1 MKYEINLGKNALEDL
16 FKDEKGRKTQEIV
29 PMDIKELK
37 PYAEQPF
44 KVLLDNSMDELCES
58 IQQYGVLSPIIARPH
73 LEGGYEVLSGHRRM
87 KACELLG
94 IEEVPVVV
102 KELDDDTAAILLVDS
117 NLQRENILPSEKAF
131 AYKLKLEAMKRKA
144 GRPSK
149 ENGGQIGHNFSE
161 DKSRDILSSGTGD
174 SGRQIQRYIRLT
186 NLIDPLLEM
195 VDKNEMAMSAGVEL
209 SYLGSRDQAKVYKI
223 VERESTAPSI
233 AQAAKLRKTA
243 ENGEL
248 DDAMLEYILTST
260 KQESIKLVIYEDK
273 LRRYFPKSYT
283 KEQIEDTVMKL
294 IQKWHKNRE
303 KENER

>member
-1 MKYEINLGKNALEDL
+1 MKILRKILLLMSFLFVIMTNASCAAKVFEKEINVVFMYEDEFISSDTVTQFKNIKSPELSDAYIPDGYKFFGWTPYDPDSVKATDENFKEKYIGAGKMVHWADVANYV
-16 FKDEKGRKTQEIV
+16 KGETV
-29 PMDIKELK
+29 
-37 PYAEQPF
+37 
-44 KVLLDNSMDELCES
+44 
-58 IQQYGVLSPIIARPH
+58 
-73 LEGGYEVLSGHRRM
+73 
-87 KACELLG
+87 
-94 IEEVPVVV
+94 
-102 KELDDDTAAILLVDS
+102 ILRSLM
-117 NLQRENILPSEKAF
+117 I
-131 AYKLKLEAMKRKA
+131 
-144 GRPSK
+144 
-149 ENGGQIGHNFSE
+149 
-161 DKSRDILSSGTGD
+161 
-174 SGRQIQRYIRLT
+174 
-186 NLIDPLLEM
+186 
-195 VDKNEMAMSAGVEL
+195 DKNEMAMSAGVEL

>member
-44 KVLLDNSMDELCES
+44 KVLLDNSMDELCAS
-58 IQQYGVLSPIIARPH
+58 IEQYGVLSPIIVRPH
-73 LEGGYEVLSGHRRM
+73 SEGGYEVLSGHRRM

-94 IEEVPVVV
+94 IDEVPLVI
-102 KELDDDTAAILLVDS
+102 KDLDDDTAAILLVDS

-131 AYKLKLEAMKRKA
+131 AYKLKLEALKHQGKKLETTSR
-144 GRPSK
+144 
-149 ENGGQIGHNFSE
+149 QIGTKSE
-161 DKSRDILSSGTGD
+161 SSRSDELISMNSND
-174 SGRQIQRYIRLT
+174 SARQIQRYIRLT

-195 VDKNEMAMSAGVEL
+195 IDKNEMAMSAGVEL

-248 DDAMLEYILTST
+248 DDAML
-260 KQESIKLVIYEDK
+260 
-273 LRRYFPKSYT
+273 
-283 KEQIEDTVMKL
+283 
-294 IQKWHKNRE
+294 
-303 KENER
+303 